1 MHVYIH
7 LGILTLAYTHT
18 VSSQLQVISTE
29 NNQPF
34 TNPDNITVGYASDL
48 VVHVRCISQE
58 VSSTGLVWNYVV
70 NGSAVDVGLRPFG
83 SSQEDG
89 VLRIYPAN
97 LLTGGAMFQ
106 CSDATTTLNVTFDLR
121 ESINHMR

>member
-1 MHVYIH
+1 M
-7 LGILTLAYTHT
+7 
-18 VSSQLQVISTE
+18 ISTE
-29 NNQPF
+29 TNQPF
-34 TNPDNITVGYASDL
+34 ANPDNITVGSASDL
-48 VVHVRCISQE
+48 VVKVRCISQG

-106 CSDATTTLNVTFDLR
+106 CSDGTTTLSVTFDLR
-121 ESINHMR
+121 KSIN

>member
-1 MHVYIH
+1 MA
-7 LGILTLAYTHT
+7 LAT

-29 NNQPF
+29 TNQPF
-34 TNPDNITVGYASDL
+34 ANPDRITVGNASDL
-48 VVHVRCISQE
+48 VVKVRCISQG
-58 VSSTGLVWNYVV
+58 VLSTGLVWSYVA

-106 CSDATTTLNVTFDLR
+106 CSDGTTTLNVTFDLR
-121 ESINHMR
+121 KPFLTVYVTVFIFLPWH

>member
-1 MHVYIH
+1 M
-7 LGILTLAYTHT
+7 A
-18 VSSQLQVISTE
+18 
-29 NNQPF
+29 
-34 TNPDNITVGYASDL
+34 
-48 VVHVRCISQE
+48 
-58 VSSTGLVWNYVV
+58 

-106 CSDATTTLNVTFDLR
+106 CSDGTTTLNVTFDLR
-121 ESINHMR
+121 KPFLTVYVTVFIFLPWH